1 MPHVLLQEDTNID
14 PQADDSGRRIADA
27 VPMTATSTTKCHGC
41 KCHGCSALVD
51 CAQHLPLCDSC
62 LDARLAALERFGE
75 RPSKRTGTLRWPGGW
90 RGALA
95 VGDALRVAA

>member
-1 MPHVLLQEDTNID
+1 MYY
-14 PQADDSGRRIADA
+14 SRRTSRSTHR
-27 VPMTATSTTKCHGC
+27 PMTQGAVSRMLLPMKATPTTECHGC

-62 LDARLAALERFGE
+62 LDARLTALEHSSE